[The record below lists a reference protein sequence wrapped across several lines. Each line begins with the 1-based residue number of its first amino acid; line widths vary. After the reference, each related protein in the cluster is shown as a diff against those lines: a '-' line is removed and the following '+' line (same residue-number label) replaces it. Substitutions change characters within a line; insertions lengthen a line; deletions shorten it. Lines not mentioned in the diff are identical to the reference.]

1 MLYITLILG
10 EQSPIVLTLP
20 DGVKVNDLKWI
31 SVWCRRFAINFGDFI
46 FPPSKSQDSKIIDR
60 LETTTQTGMYSK
72 LFNDYIGH
80 DRVLVSVGAIAPM
93 VFESVGASTH
103 SFW

>member
-1 MLYITLILG
+1 MILG

-60 LETTTQTGMYSK
+60 LETTTQTGTYSN

-80 DRVLVSVGAIAPM
+80 DRALDNIGTVGCY
-93 VFESVGASTH
+93 STH
-103 SFW
+103 SF